1 MEKFKFKSQQN
12 FTPYEGQKPIRCHSC
27 GRMIVDR
34 PVYKKEGSEEILCGP
49 CRDFYLY
56 LEFTEQSNKWS
67 QERGYESYE
76 DYMNKNYGKPK
87 YE

>member
-12 FTPYEGQKPIRCHSC
+12 FIPMESQGSIRCHNC
-27 GRMIVDR
+27 RRQITDH
-34 PVYKKEGSEEILCGP
+34 PTYKKEGSGEILCGP
-49 CRDFYLY
+49 CKDFYLY

-76 DYMNKNYGKPK
+76 DYMNKNYGEPK